1 MTLADFSTGMSG
13 TIESVDPADGSII
26 RLMVL
31 GLVEGARVRLRH
43 AAIGGDPLE
52 VEVMGAAI
60 SVRREQAR
68 SFRVSVD

>member
-1 MTLADFSTGMSG
+1 
-13 TIESVDPADGSII
+13 
-26 RLMVL
+26 
-31 GLVEGARVRLRH
+31 VRLRH

-68 SFRVSVD
+68 AFRVRED

>member
-1 MTLADFSTGMSG
+1 MTLADFSAGMSG
-13 TIESVDPADGSII
+13 TIESVEPTDGSII

-31 GLVEGARVRLRH
+31 GLVEGVPVRFRH

-52 VEVMGAAI
+52 VEVMGASI

-68 SFRVSVD
+68 SFRIRPH